1 MRRRAFGTLL
11 VGRSPLGREGLSRIL
26 GSAAFKVLASAERVQ
41 DLEFESDDP
50 LLLVLDC
57 WGTDADEA
65 GQIAAFKDKCRAGR
79 VAVIADERPA
89 ERITAAFLAGAN
101 AYFIRLIGAE
111 AFVKGLELVMLGG
124 TILLAGKRDT
134 LAWVTAGPAIHE
146 PAEYA
151 PTMQPGIKP
160 VPRTPAPAHLP
171 GWATPPLVPCRHLP
185 GAIKAPECSARLSS
199 REQCILR
206 CLAEGDPNK
215 VIARKTNI
223 STDTVK
229 VHVKAI
235 LRKVGVGNRTQAAV
249 WALNNISAT
258 ETSDKVLHSPIRP
271 PGAWSGLGS

>member
-26 GSAAFKVLASAERVQ
+26 DSAAFKVLASGERVQ

-65 GQIAAFKDKCRAGR
+65 GQIGAFKDKCCAGR
-79 VAVIADERPA
+79 VAVIADERHA

-111 AFVKGLELVMLGG
+111 AFVKGLELVMLGETMVVRG
-124 TILLAGKRDT
+124 LRDAR
-134 LAWVTAGPAIHE
+134 AWVMAGPAIHE

-151 PTMQPGIKP
+151 STMQPGIKP

-171 GWATPPLVPCRHLP
+171 RWATAPLVPCRHLP

-206 CLAEGDPNK
+206 CLAEGDSNK

-223 STDTVK
+223 SADTVK

-258 ETSDKVLHSPIRP
+258 ETSNKVFHLPIP
-271 PGAWSGLGS
+271 PPPPRQAPET